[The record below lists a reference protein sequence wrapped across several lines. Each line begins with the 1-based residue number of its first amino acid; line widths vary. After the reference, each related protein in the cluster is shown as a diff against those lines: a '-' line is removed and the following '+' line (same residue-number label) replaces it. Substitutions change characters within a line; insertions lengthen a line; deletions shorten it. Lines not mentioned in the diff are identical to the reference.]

1 MNEGKEKMDVNTT
14 ELDILL
20 TVIKEDFNSGWLY
33 IKRESVVTTCETKA
47 AEKEKAAREHA
58 SSDGGHFLTA

>member
-1 MNEGKEKMDVNTT
+1 MTQYARSHT
-14 ELDILL
+14 LAELDILL